1 MMLYGVSKKLHNPCR
16 TVVKLRKSIW
26 TTHKYDVRSGPRF
39 KKNLKTNRNRILY
52 LLTLSY
58 VYDFS

>member
-1 MMLYGVSKKLHNPCR
+1 MMLYRVSKKLHNSCR
-16 TVVKLRKSIW
+16 TVVKPRKSIW
-26 TTHKYDVRSGPRF
+26 TTQKYDGRSGPRF
-39 KKNLKTNRNRILY
+39 KKNLKTNHNRISY